1 MPSKMSSK
9 MVKTMLR
16 QCLAIARR
24 EILLIWRDKDLRYIL
39 LLGPLVGLLLFYGI
53 YSRQVLVEIPTAIVD
68 LDRSQTSQELIKNI
82 GAAENLRIT
91 TFAESYKEL
100 EDLIAKGTV
109 VTGIVIPENYGRDL
123 SLARQTRLAMIIDGS
138 NMIYATNATSTMLS
152 ISRTLGAQA
161 GIKTLIGR
169 GIAPNQAQAAYQSV
183 ACSEEAWFNPTL
195 NYAYFVVLALGLNM
209 WQQCC
214 TLVACMTIAG
224 ETCAASWC
232 QLKSLGISRLKLF
245 ISKSATQIA
254 AFIAAALP
262 VFFLAVMVFKLP
274 LHCSLPLF
282 FLFNLAFAVALHS
295 VGVLASSIARTPVN
309 AARFGMLI
317 ALPSFLLSGY
327 TYPLESMPGLLQT
340 AAQALPQTWYF
351 QGLNLLSFKNPDYAL
366 MSPNF
371 LAFLLIS
378 AVCYATS
385 AIIVAKKT

>member
-1 MPSKMSSK
+1 M
-9 MVKTMLR
+9 
-16 QCLAIARR
+16 
-24 EILLIWRDKDLRYIL
+24 
-39 LLGPLVGLLLFYGI
+39 
-53 YSRQVLVEIPTAIVD
+53 LVEIPTAIVD

-224 ETCAASWC
+224 ETCAAS
-232 QLKSLGISRLKLF
+232 
-245 ISKSATQIA
+245 
-254 AFIAAALP
+254 
-262 VFFLAVMVFKLP
+262 
-274 LHCSLPLF
+274 
-282 FLFNLAFAVALHS
+282 
-295 VGVLASSIARTPVN
+295 
-309 AARFGMLI
+309 
-317 ALPSFLLSGY
+317 
-327 TYPLESMPGLLQT
+327 
-340 AAQALPQTWYF
+340 
-351 QGLNLLSFKNPDYAL
+351 
-366 MSPNF
+366 
-371 LAFLLIS
+371 
-378 AVCYATS
+378 
-385 AIIVAKKT
+385 